1 MFKRIKEIR
10 ELNDYTQRTLAKT
23 LKISKTNYN
32 YFENGERII
41 PLNHLNNFCNLF
53 NVSIDYVLELS
64 NYNVTSKYN
73 YQIDKKLIGSRLK
86 ELRKSHNKTQQYIAK
101 LCNTSQSTIS
111 SYESGKTLIL
121 TAFILEICKE
131 FNISADY
138 LTGRSNIMK
147 INL

>member
-64 NYNVTSKYN
+64 DYNVTSKYN
-73 YQIDKKLIGSRLK
+73 YQIDKK
-86 ELRKSHNKTQQYIAK
+86 
-101 LCNTSQSTIS
+101 
-111 SYESGKTLIL
+111 
-121 TAFILEICKE
+121 
-131 FNISADY
+131 
-138 LTGRSNIMK
+138 
-147 INL
+147 